1 MYVLLFFY
9 FNRCD
14 YVCQD
19 SSIYEIFIYKK
30 FCGLCFRSRGIEP
43 AWPKCPK
50 FSSDCCTRSFFPAV
64 ERLDNKL
71 RESTLANRLH
81 AFTFASWA
89 WLQSDSTYVLI
100 NIRRRNL
107 FSRNIALRGRV
118 HLYVDRHR
126 HDSIFGMRGC
136 ELYVVRSEQYYKKRV
151 MKFFHNSLRF
161 VCRCRRHLFCLFLIG
176 L

>member
-1 MYVLLFFY
+1 MAMISPTGHRVSVCEVSTIFLRLFQSIKHRLWLVFLR
-9 FNRCD
+9 NR
-14 YVCQD
+14 
-19 SSIYEIFIYKK
+19 
-30 FCGLCFRSRGIEP
+30 
-43 AWPKCPK
+43 
-50 FSSDCCTRSFFPAV
+50 
-64 ERLDNKL
+64 L

-81 AFTFASWA
+81 AFAFASWA
-89 WLQSDSTYVLI
+89 WLQSDSTYVI
-100 NIRRRNL
+100 IDIRRRNL

-126 HDSIFGMRGC
+126 HDSLFGMRGC

-176 L
+176 LLFCQAPCLFYQRVRRSLRLLWGLG